1 MAPTRSDMNARLL
14 PFALLLALGCQS
26 AAPEAE
32 VPVPTP
38 AAEVEE
44 PAPVDT
50 APPAEEAPEPAATE
64 VEFADPMPPSA
75 EEAAEL
81 ASDLTPAITDGIYT
95 VDQARRG
102 AGVMAELCADC
113 HGVEDWS
120 GDAFRRRWNE
130 ESVYRMFAYI
140 HENMPE
146 AAPPFSLPREQV
158 TDVLTYIFYL
168 NGVPAGDTE
177 LGSDD
182 DSLDDHWIVWVSADE
197 R

>member
-1 MAPTRSDMNARLL
+1 MNARLL
-14 PFALLLALGCQS
+14 PLALLLALGCQS
-26 AAPEAE
+26 AAPEAD

-38 AAEVEE
+38 AAEPEE
-44 PAPVDT
+44 AAPAEVTPPV
-50 APPAEEAPEPAATE
+50 EEAPEPTAE
-64 VEFADPMPPSA
+64 VEFADPMPPTA
-75 EEAAEL
+75 EEAAAL
-81 ASDLTPAITDGIYT
+81 ASDKAPAITDGIYT
-95 VDQARRG
+95 LDQARRG
-102 AGVMAELCADC
+102 AGVMAALCADC

-120 GDAFRRRWNE
+120 GEAFRRRWNE

-146 AAPPFSLPREQV
+146 AAPPFSLPRDQV

-168 NGVPAGDTE
+168 NGVPAGDAE
-177 LGSDD
+177 LGNDD

>member
-1 MAPTRSDMNARLL
+1 MTARLL
-14 PFALLLALGCQS
+14 PFALLMALGCQS
-26 AAPEAE
+26 AAPETE
-32 VPVPTP
+32 VQVPTPP

-44 PAPVDT
+44 PAPEVT
-50 APPAEEAPEPAATE
+50 PPVEETPAVA

-81 ASDLTPAITDGIYT
+81 VSDLMPNISEGVYT

-102 AGVMAELCADC
+102 AEVMATQCADC

-120 GDAFRRRWNE
+120 GASFRGRWSE
-130 ESVYRMFAYI
+130 ESVYRMFQYI

-146 AAPPFSLPREQV
+146 QAPPYSMPRDEV

-168 NGVPAGDTE
+168 NGVPAGSAE
-177 LGSDD
+177 LGNDD
-182 DSLDDHWIVWVSADE
+182 DSLDDHWIVWVGGDE
-197 R
+197 G